1 MMLTKKISATLLI
14 SALVWIGC
22 SGVPSGAIT
31 EYRTTVGTATIDDFN
46 MLSNK
51 ILNRHRYLV
60 DRTLDRG
67 MGAVIECKYEYSGVS
82 NEEALRGIREI
93 RYILTVEARA
103 KGTGG
108 GMFSVRTI
116 TRSYGRFGGSEDWV
130 DIPINDETKRRVKS
144 FANDLKTEFENKIRA
159 F

>member
-1 MMLTKKISATLLI
+1 
-14 SALVWIGC
+14 
-22 SGVPSGAIT
+22 
-31 EYRTTVGTATIDDFN
+31 
-46 MLSNK
+46 
-51 ILNRHRYLV
+51 
-60 DRTLDRG
+60 

-93 RYILTVEARA
+93 RYTLTVEARA